1 MKNLELEEFAYR
13 MNSLTSVEYGL
24 LLSFKSDSGEMR
36 DQYLRSDLPL
46 LLQEDLQLARNE
58 LGFSFLHLR
67 LQYCSD

>member
-13 MNSLTSVEYGL
+13 MNSLTSVGYGL
-24 LLSFKSDSGEMR
+24 LLSFKSDSGEKR